1 MWKLACI
8 LYLLVA
14 PVLAGV
20 AVLVGLSAPEL
31 GLATMDGVAML
42 GGAGLA
48 LGAPA
53 AFIVAAMMPR
63 GQRIA

>member
-1 MWKLACI
+1 MWKLASV

-20 AVLVGLSAPEL
+20 AVLVGLTVPEL
-31 GLATMDGVAML
+31 KMATMEGVALL

-48 LGAPA
+48 AGIPA

-63 GQRIA
+63 GRKVA